1 MKQYHEIVAE
11 IKKQMYLREWKTKD
25 LAEAT
30 GYTIGTVRVMLTNP
44 KKMSNKSLAKICEV
58 LKIKL

>member
-11 IKKQMYLREWKTKD
+11 IRKQMYLRDWKTKD

-30 GYTIGTVRVMLTNP
+30 GYTVGTIRVMLTNP
-44 KKMSNKSLAKICEV
+44 KKMSDKSLAKICEA
-58 LKIKL
+58 LQIKL